1 MADYL
6 NFPYDPEIFQ
16 YYWAKAT
23 DPVTD
28 ALFHSG
34 ALVSDASLAAL
45 AANGS
50 ATYTMPYYDLVGG
63 EEDNLDGKTDLTVTE
78 VTGSAVQG
86 VVYGRGHGFKA
97 RDFIRTFNSGAD
109 PLSYAAS
116 VVGDWYNHRRE
127 KRILGILDAVSQDA
141 TFAKANVVDESG
153 SAIAADTLGTA
164 AVKALGDRA
173 GSVTLAVMHSAVANR
188 LAAMEL
194 LEYAKYTDP
203 SGIERQVRNLGYM
216 NGMQVVV
223 DDSMPYTAASSAAA
237 GTNPAKGTVYLLGEG
252 FLRFAPAKLDQP
264 ASELWRD
271 PAKNGGE
278 TTIYTRIRETIHPY
292 GFTFK
297 APSGM
302 TASPTDDQLKAKA
315 NWALKYDAKTVP
327 FVVAKVQ
334 A

>member
-50 ATYTMPYYDLVGG
+50 ATYTMPYYDLLGG
-63 EEDNLDGKTDLTVTE
+63 EEDNLDGKTDLTTTE

-97 RDFIRTFNSGAD
+97 IDFIRTFNSGAD
-109 PLSYAAS
+109 PLAYAAS

-127 KRILGILDAVSQDA
+127 KRILGILDAISQDA
-141 TFAKANVVDESG
+141 TFAKANVVDETG

-188 LAAMEL
+188 LAALEL
-194 LEYAKYTDP
+194 LEYAKYTDA
-203 SGIERQVRNLGYM
+203 SGVERQVRNVGYV
-216 NGMQVVV
+216 NGMQVIV
-223 DDSMPYTAASSAAA
+223 DDSMPYTAATAGASA
-237 GTNPAKGTVYLLGEG
+237 TPAKADVYLLGEG

-264 ASELWRD
+264 ASEMDRD

-278 TTIYTRIRETIHPY
+278 TTIYTRVRETIHPY

-302 TASPTDDQLKAKA
+302 SASPTDAQLTAKA
-315 NWALKYDAKTVP
+315 NWALKYDPRTVP